1 MPAAAPAV
9 PPLSLAPLRGVT
21 LAPFR
26 RLLFERFG
34 GIDLTLAPFV
44 ALGSAERLPARL
56 FADVLPAACG
66 PVPTVPQVIGRDPAA
81 LRAAGRLLR
90 DLGHTRLNLNCGC
103 PWKFVARKGRGSG
116 LPEDPDAFA
125 RMLEAGC
132 EAMPG
137 GFSVKIRLGYRS
149 PDTLAA
155 RAELLNAFPL
165 AAVVVH
171 PRTGVQ
177 MYDGEADEDAFA
189 RVLPL
194 LRAPVVYNGDV
205 RTAADARRIAA
216 RFPTLAGIMIGRG
229 LCARPGLAAEI
240 RGAPPAS
247 RAAVAAFARDLSAEY
262 ARTLCGP
269 APLLG
274 RLKELWSYLHAS
286 FEDGD
291 ALLRPLLR
299 ARTVPE
305 LDAAVAALVAEPPPP
320 TAHPARSPSRRSGRG
335 AEITGPDLR

>member
-1 MPAAAPAV
+1 M
-9 PPLSLAPLRGVT
+9 STVT
-21 LAPFR
+21 TPEAT
-26 RLLFERFG
+26 LLVVDDE
-34 GIDLTLAPFV
+34 P
-44 ALGSAERLPARL
+44 S
-56 FADVLPAACG
+56 
-66 PVPTVPQVIGRDPAA
+66 
-81 LRAAGRLLR
+81 
-90 DLGHTRLNLNCGC
+90 
-103 PWKFVARKGRGSG
+103 
-116 LPEDPDAFA
+116 
-125 RMLEAGC
+125 
-132 EAMPG
+132 
-137 GFSVKIRLGYRS
+137 IR
-149 PDTLAA
+149 
-155 RAELLNAFPL
+155 ELLSASL
-165 AAVVVH
+165 
-171 PRTGVQ
+171 R
-177 MYDGEADEDAFA
+177 FA
-189 RVLPL
+189 
-194 LRAPVVYNGDV
+194 GFDV

-305 LDAAVAALVAEPPPP
+305 LDDAVAALTGLPLS
-320 TAHPARSPSRRSGRG
+320 TGTSGTHVPLPNGGVR
-335 AEITGPDLR
+335 